1 MCRIVPNS
9 PLAKITRVDMTER
22 RLTCM
27 LCDISISN
35 WLHNRAVGTLPMD
48 RYEGPLISDANVD
61 ALSSVTP
68 ILLPFIWK
76 SFSLIP
82 QMLCVRA
89 YVLLSLPGSLYVVHT
104 IRNLHLSLSLFSPNS
119 HFYRRSLLS
128 AILIGYRKMK
138 TRKSQTRERPAVQ
151 VGETKWT
158 VINLPLVRCRISG
171 GHGSYRICIPFFSDS
186 DADEMKKNRSQE
198 FQTCKLA
205 VAKLRRQKLSRKCVN
220 GAARIATIYISKK
233 KPFAKCIDHRAM
245 ANEKVDSAATLASLP
260 VYITI
265 TNPHFFFFKSLF
277 TQKKNPSLSITI
289 LYRPHSYTFLLLI
302 ARRAYT
308 ICLYRI
314 LKMSTKALA
323 FLAHDSES
331 ITRREEF

>member
-1 MCRIVPNS
+1 MKCVA
-9 PLAKITRVDMTER
+9 LFLTRLWRRCVDMTER

-48 RYEGPLISDANVD
+48 RYEGPLISDAKVD

-128 AILIGYRKMK
+128 AIYLSG
-138 TRKSQTRERPAVQ
+138 TE
-151 VGETKWT
+151 KWKPG
-158 VINLPLVRCRISG
+158 NHK
-171 GHGSYRICIPFFSDS
+171 HGSARRYRWVRRSELWLIFLSLGVELVVGTDRIVFASHFFSDS
-186 DADEMKKNRSQE
+186 DADEMKKNRSQK

-205 VAKLRRQKLSRKCVN
+205 VAKLRR
-220 GAARIATIYISKK
+220 
-233 KPFAKCIDHRAM
+233 
-245 ANEKVDSAATLASLP
+245 
-260 VYITI
+260 
-265 TNPHFFFFKSLF
+265 
-277 TQKKNPSLSITI
+277 
-289 LYRPHSYTFLLLI
+289 
-302 ARRAYT
+302 
-308 ICLYRI
+308 
-314 LKMSTKALA
+314 
-323 FLAHDSES
+323 
-331 ITRREEF
+331 

>member
-48 RYEGPLISDANVD
+48 RYEGPLISDSKVD

-104 IRNLHLSLSLFSPNS
+104 IRNLHLSLSLFSLNS
-119 HFYRRSLLS
+119 HFHRSSLLS

-171 GHGSYRICIPFFSDS
+171 GHGSYRICITFFFRIRVR
-186 DADEMKKNRSQE
+186 MRWKKIDRRN
-198 FQTCKLA
+198 FKLA
-205 VAKLRRQKLSRKCVN
+205 N
-220 GAARIATIYISKK
+220 
-233 KPFAKCIDHRAM
+233 
-245 ANEKVDSAATLASLP
+245 LP
-260 VYITI
+260 LQNWEGRNYLGSVWME
-265 TNPHFFFFKSLF
+265 
-277 TQKKNPSLSITI
+277 QQ
-289 LYRPHSYTFLLLI
+289 
-302 ARRAYT
+302 
-308 ICLYRI
+308 
-314 LKMSTKALA
+314 
-323 FLAHDSES
+323 E
-331 ITRREEF
+331 